1 MGDSMMIWR
10 TCRILANETRLKIL
24 KRLMRGAELCVTDI
38 AEVEDIA
45 LVTASEHLRL
55 LHQSG
60 FLGQERKSKW
70 IFYSAVLPSGFPV
83 TEKIYKPLRK
93 QLIASDRQISSL
105 LKLMTAF
112 THPRRVE
119 ILKRL
124 FNSSRSFEELIELC
138 DISPMAMKR
147 HLDKLVSR
155 DVVRQDSD
163 VYRITS
169 GGVELKRVLVRMC
182 GELK

>member
-1 MGDSMMIWR
+1 MIDNVMIWR
-10 TCRILANETRLKIL
+10 TCRVLANESRLKIL

-38 AEVEDIA
+38 SEVEGVS

-60 FLGQERKSKW
+60 FLMQERKSKW
-70 IFYSAVLPSGFPV
+70 IFYTASLSAGFSLA
-83 TEKIYKPLRK
+83 EEIYKPLRK
-93 QLIASDRQISSL
+93 RLIMSKSQIPSL

-119 ILKRL
+119 ILKCL
-124 FNSSRSFEELIELC
+124 FVASRSFDELIELC
-138 DISPMAMKR
+138 DISPMAMRR
-147 HLDKLVSR
+147 HLGKLVSR
-155 DVVRQDSD
+155 DIVRQDSD
-163 VYRITS
+163 IYRIPS
-169 GGVELKRVLVRMC
+169 GGTELKRVLIQLC